1 MSSSRIPSR
10 RPSMQS
16 GISTPHSGSSSAS
29 LLPPPLRAQ
38 PSQASISVF
47 TSPPSPPAIR
57 VEDAGGGI
65 LLADAD
71 AESDLAEE
79 DLVTVQ
85 AQPEE
90 ADVRAKRALREQLHT
105 LMSRSLTAGMVVC
118 AI

>member
-1 MSSSRIPSR
+1 MSRPSRPPSR
-10 RPSMQS
+10 RPS
-16 GISTPHSGSSSAS
+16 GTSTPSSSSGAS

-105 LMSRSLTAGMVVC
+105 LMSRSLTAGMLLYD
-118 AI
+118 I